1 MRRILCLLLVI
12 MLFAFLCPAAAEGSE
27 SPGPDYSL
35 VTGFIDTREIK
46 TWNFDL
52 RFSLNPL
59 AFPLDQNLKMQGYA
73 DFLKDMC
80 LKGTF
85 SSSPEDGMIDIQATV
100 YPSEGSS
107 SGIQFR
113 VYGVPAIFVL
123 SSPLM
128 GEETIFLNAPALM
141 AFGNKSWSHLS
152 LPLQYISLLHPF
164 TWQLSFRG
172 LSNTFEDLAGFSD
185 EERTVSA
192 ETIAQ
197 IADSW
202 TSEMQSDLYLNEWLT
217 AVSLTKQEETQP
229 LLSDFEDLPSY
240 LKNQVTQSGNLKVEK
255 EGSSVVWKN
264 SLGDVL
270 FRKTAKKNVSG
281 WTLDLPVTRA
291 GYKPYAS
298 YEKTENGKLYDFDF
312 RAYYLAADSAGK
324 DLLSFRTYGHGLP
337 SVLPVDTDFDLDL
350 FLLGEVFP
358 NVGLSVRGGCRA
370 DGSLSV
376 GVYKPLV
383 EDGADPVEIARV
395 EGVIQ
400 ETDPLS
406 MPLYKPGSWMYKRNI
421 FSLNDE
427 SMSEFVKNVT
437 EPLVRG
443 ALGFLTEVP
452 VSFCQS
458 LLDDLSDSGI
468 LGMVLSK

>member
-1 MRRILCLLLVI
+1 MRRILCLLLVV
-12 MLFAFLCPAAAEGSE
+12 LLAASLCPAAAEEAS
-27 SPGPDYSL
+27 GPDYSL
-35 VTGFIDTREIK
+35 VTGFIDTREIR
-46 TWNFDL
+46 TWTFDL
-52 RFSLNPL
+52 HFSLNPL
-59 AFPLDQNLKMQGYA
+59 AFPLDQNLKMQGYE
-73 DFLKDMC
+73 DFLKDMR

-85 SSSPEDGMIDIQATV
+85 SSSAEDGMIDIRATV
-100 YPSEGSS
+100 YPSESS
-107 SGIQFR
+107 ASGIDFR
-113 VYGVPAIFVL
+113 IYGVPAIFVF

-172 LSNTFEDLAGFSD
+172 LSNDFEDLAGFSD

-197 IADSW
+197 IADLWASRI
-202 TSEMQSDLYLNEWLT
+202 QSDLYLNEWLT

-240 LKNQVTQSGNLKVEK
+240 LKNQVTQSGDLKVEK
-255 EGSSVVWKN
+255 DGSSVVWKN
-264 SLGDVL
+264 SLGEVL
-270 FRKTAKKNVSG
+270 FRKTEEKNATG

-312 RAYYLAADSAGK
+312 RAYDLAADSAGK
-324 DLLSFRTYGHGLP
+324 DLLSFRAYGHGLP

-350 FLLGEVFP
+350 FLTGEIFP

-383 EDGADPVEIARV
+383 EDGAVPVEIARA
-395 EGVIQ
+395 EGAVQ

-427 SMSEFVKNVT
+427 SMAEFVKNVT
-437 EPLVRG
+437 EPLIKG